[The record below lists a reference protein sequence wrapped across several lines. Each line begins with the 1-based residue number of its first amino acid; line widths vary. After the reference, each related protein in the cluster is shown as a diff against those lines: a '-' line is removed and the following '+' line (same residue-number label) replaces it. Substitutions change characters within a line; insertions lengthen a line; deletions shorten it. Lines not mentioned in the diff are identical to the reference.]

1 MVPLEY
7 ELYAIIYHQRA
18 TEALYLLKNDWFTG
32 VYCDLVPEIEVRQ
45 QYTKHD
51 SFIFLTGLVPKSTS
65 ACKATFWHTVAL
77 TDSASRNVF
86 LKIFKNFKGLF

>member
-18 TEALYLLKNDWFTG
+18 AEALYLLKNDWFTG
-32 VYCDLVPEIEVRQ
+32 VYGALVPEIEVRQ
-45 QYTKHD
+45 HYTKHG

-65 ACKATFWHTVAL
+65 ACKP
-77 TDSASRNVF
+77 
-86 LKIFKNFKGLF
+86 LFRILCP

>member
-32 VYCDLVPEIEVRQ
+32 VYGALVPEIEVRQ
-45 QYTKHD
+45 HYTKHN
-51 SFIFLTGLVPKSTS
+51 SFIFLTGLVPKCSVDLRRGW
-65 ACKATFWHTVAL
+65 KATFFH
-77 TDSASRNVF
+77 
-86 LKIFKNFKGLF
+86 IF